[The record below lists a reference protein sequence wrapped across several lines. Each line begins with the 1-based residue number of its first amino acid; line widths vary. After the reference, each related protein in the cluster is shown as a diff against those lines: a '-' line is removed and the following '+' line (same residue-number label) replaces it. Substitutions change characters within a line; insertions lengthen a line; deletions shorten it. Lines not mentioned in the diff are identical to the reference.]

1 MKNLYEPAAVEEVK
15 SRIARLR
22 PDSPRQWGSMN
33 PAQTLAHC
41 ALSMEWAVGERV
53 PESAPFPLRI
63 VGRIIKPFVVR
74 NDKPIRRNAPTAKEL
89 IIRDERDLTTEQV
102 RLNKLI
108 DRFAAVGPKGCTTH
122 PHSFFGRLTP
132 NEWAI
137 LTYKHLDHHLR
148 QFSA

>member
-108 DRFAAVGPKGCTTH
+108 DRFAAVGPKGCTTR
-122 PHSFFGRLTP
+122 PHSFFGRMTP